1 MEQTNMVLSAFQTMA
16 AQGMIPKT
24 GKAGDKAAG
33 NFQKLLDQKAQSS
46 APKKDA
52 SVEQKPKTDAVNKE
66 EAPIQEESALEKAKK
81 LAEQGYAI
89 VQFNVGC
96 VQIDPETGEVIAEY
110 EPKEYLLA
118 FNGTDHE
125 IIPIGN
131 MPAWERA
138 QLDQLVSDFKTI
150 DVSDPEADAM
160 LEATDPNAK
169 YTVAELL
176 EKYGNEQMGKVSGQA
191 VEEINPQQKEGEK
204 VEIVDVDQGPQQL
217 FHDVEAAPI
226 KVGETYTEQPVD
238 EANVVGQVDA
248 QLAQALQT
256 GETMVRIQLTP
267 ENLGEVTVEITQSSD
282 GALRIALSAHN
293 DSTRGLLERHASDLQ
308 GMLASRTNQNV
319 EVNVQRQAESQQNQ
333 NQQHNYDGHNG
344 HAQDGQER
352 RRQQREHTSPEDFM
366 QQLRLGLISDD
377 GF

>member
-248 QLAQALQT
+248 QLAVEQQLAVQLDLPPVRAADARDALEGRALPAAGGSQQRQDLPAS
-256 GETMVRIQLTP
+256 G
-267 ENLGEVTVEITQSSD
+267 GEVHIQEKIPVPLFDPHCQRHFPASFRSRRFTASSTAAEMARFTSTHRRASASCPVRQSW
-282 GALRIALSAHN
+282 
-293 DSTRGLLERHASDLQ
+293 
-308 GMLASRTNQNV
+308 
-319 EVNVQRQAESQQNQ
+319 
-333 NQQHNYDGHNG
+333 
-344 HAQDGQER
+344 
-352 RRQQREHTSPEDFM
+352 
-366 QQLRLGLISDD
+366 
-377 GF
+377 

>member
-33 NFQKLLDQKAQSS
+33 DFQKLLDQKAQSS

-191 VEEINPQQKEGEK
+191 VEEINTQQKEEEK

-293 DSTRGLLERHASDLQ
+293 DSPRGRLERHASDLQ

>member
-1 MEQTNMVLSAFQTMA
+1 M
-16 AQGMIPKT
+16 
-24 GKAGDKAAG
+24 
-33 NFQKLLDQKAQSS
+33 
-46 APKKDA
+46 
-52 SVEQKPKTDAVNKE
+52 
-66 EAPIQEESALEKAKK
+66 
-81 LAEQGYAI
+81 
-89 VQFNVGC
+89 
-96 VQIDPETGEVIAEY
+96 
-110 EPKEYLLA
+110 
-118 FNGTDHE
+118 
-125 IIPIGN
+125 
-131 MPAWERA
+131 
-138 QLDQLVSDFKTI
+138 
-150 DVSDPEADAM
+150 
-160 LEATDPNAK
+160 
-169 YTVAELL
+169 
-176 EKYGNEQMGKVSGQA
+176 
-191 VEEINPQQKEGEK
+191 
-204 VEIVDVDQGPQQL
+204 
-217 FHDVEAAPI
+217 
-226 KVGETYTEQPVD
+226 
-238 EANVVGQVDA
+238 VGQVEA

>member
-1 MEQTNMVLSAFQTMA
+1 M
-16 AQGMIPKT
+16 
-24 GKAGDKAAG
+24 
-33 NFQKLLDQKAQSS
+33 
-46 APKKDA
+46 
-52 SVEQKPKTDAVNKE
+52 EQKPKTDAVNKE

-138 QLDQLVSDFKTI
+138 QLVQLVSDFKTI

-191 VEEINPQQKEGEK
+191 VEEINPQQKEEEK